1 MQLLYNISNYKAM
14 RAVNTAK
21 YKELIRLSYV
31 IDPNDPFITNPR
43 VPSPTPGG
51 ETIMVAAPE
60 PPPLSP
66 STIIEPL
73 ASLEVII
80 RTLLLSSP
88 PLFSFFSN
96 IYLSRIPFCSRTLT

>member
-1 MQLLYNISNYKAM
+1 M

-21 YKELIRLSYV
+21 YKELIWLSYV
-31 IDPNDPFITNPR
+31 INPNDPFITNSR
-43 VPSPTPGG
+43 ALSLTPGG
-51 ETIMVAAPE
+51 ETIIVAALE
-60 PPPLSP
+60 LLPLSP

-73 ASLEVII
+73 VGLEVII

-96 IYLSRIPFCSRTLT
+96 IYSSRIPFYSRTLT